1 MSKGRSKGKRQPDES
16 NSKSQK
22 LAAVVIVLYSLLFAA
37 VAVIAHFEW
46 ETFGE
51 LTNDSVKWLLLI
63 SASTVFFSL
72 LIQNYATN
80 QLRVGD
86 AGILV
91 GAAGTFL
98 AILLDLEV
106 DSEVEGIL
114 LIVLAYPFVLRSINY
129 YRSRLLQVALTV
141 VVIVAILLLLFGILP
156 IMIELLFYVMYLVI
170 IPVTILVLWLWT
182 IAVVNGRRGK

>member
-22 LAAVVIVLYSLLFAA
+22 LAAVVIVLYSLLFTA

-91 GAAGTFL
+91 GAAGTFTCY
-98 AILLDLEV
+98 AFWI
-106 DSEVEGIL
+106 
-114 LIVLAYPFVLRSINY
+114 
-129 YRSRLLQVALTV
+129 
-141 VVIVAILLLLFGILP
+141 
-156 IMIELLFYVMYLVI
+156 
-170 IPVTILVLWLWT
+170 
-182 IAVVNGRRGK
+182 